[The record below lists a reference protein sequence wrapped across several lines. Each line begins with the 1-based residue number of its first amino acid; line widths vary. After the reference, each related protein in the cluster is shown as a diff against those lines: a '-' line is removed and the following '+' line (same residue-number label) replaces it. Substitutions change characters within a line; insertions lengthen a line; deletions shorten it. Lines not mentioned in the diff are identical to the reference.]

1 MKKVNR
7 KEERTRSYGFPQT
20 IKKGH
25 NIMVSHRLQRKDTS
39 FWFSTDCKERTQYY
53 GFPQTIKKDKILW
66 FPTDNKE
73 RTRSYGFPQ
82 TIKKGHDIMVSHR

>member
-1 MKKVNR
+1 
-7 KEERTRSYGFPQT
+7 
-20 IKKGH
+20 
-25 NIMVSHRLQRKDTS
+25 MVSHRLKR
-39 FWFSTDCKERTQYY
+39 
-53 GFPQTIKKDKILW
+53 KDKILW